1 MTVQKPGAR
10 ILFIDDDEDLVFAL
24 SRMLERE
31 GFEVRHA
38 ADGDAGVRMATEDNP
53 DLIILDFMMPIKNGF
68 EACREFTQIESLRD
82 VPILA
87 LTAFGQNIGEV
98 HDLGASAGSPVVQD
112 YLEKPVSPNVLLERV
127 AAMLAARPPAD

>member
-1 MTVQKPGAR
+1 MTAQKPGAR

-24 SRMLERE
+24 SRMLESE

-38 ADGDAGVRMATEDNP
+38 ADGNAGVRMAAEDSP

-68 EACREFTQIESLRD
+68 EACRELTQIKSLRD

-87 LTAFGQNIGEV
+87 LTAFGHNIGEV
-98 HDLGASAGSPVVQD
+98 HDMGTSAGPPVVQD

-127 AAMLAARPPAD
+127 AAMLAARRPAD